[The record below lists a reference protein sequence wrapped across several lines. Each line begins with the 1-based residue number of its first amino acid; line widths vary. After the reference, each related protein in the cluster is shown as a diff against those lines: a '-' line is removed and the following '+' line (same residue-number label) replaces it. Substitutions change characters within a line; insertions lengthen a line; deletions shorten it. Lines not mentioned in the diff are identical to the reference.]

1 MLLVIIVSIQC
12 CTNKGLDV
20 PEGAVRCDAD
30 IGQRRAVE
38 EEEEEEHEL
47 PAYQP
52 RDSTAL
58 PIRLSDE
65 PPAYVAGSSSLENP
79 RPVATSLSR

>member
-20 PEGAVRCDAD
+20 PEDAVRCDAD
-30 IGQRRAVE
+30 IGQGRAVE

-47 PAYQP
+47 PAYEP
-52 RDSTAL
+52 RDSTTL
-58 PIRLSDE
+58 PTRLSDE
-65 PPAYVAGSSSLENP
+65 PPAYVEGSSSLESP
-79 RPVATSLSR
+79 RPLAMPLNR